1 VLRSRIKLLKSS
13 LLAAAFSSFLI
24 FNVFA
29 QENSV
34 DNKKNMQALQ
44 DAARFLQD
52 GRRYLEKKKYDQ
64 AINAF
69 EKAIKLDPQ
78 LGEGYFYLGLAYGK
92 DGKLDKEIEFYCQAL
107 EFNPPCLKKVYL
119 NLASAYAEKK
129 DYAQAINNYRRALE
143 LDPNYAPALASLGM
157 VILEKGNDTAALE
170 QYQKLLALKREDL
183 AVPLKDQ
190 IDRRKTEPADKKAI
204 KK

>member
-1 VLRSRIKLLKSS
+1 
-13 LLAAAFSSFLI
+13 
-24 FNVFA
+24 
-29 QENSV
+29 
-34 DNKKNMQALQ
+34 
-44 DAARFLQD
+44 
-52 GRRYLEKKKYDQ
+52 
-64 AINAF
+64 
-69 EKAIKLDPQ
+69 
-78 LGEGYFYLGLAYGK
+78 
-92 DGKLDKEIEFYCQAL
+92 
-107 EFNPPCLKKVYL
+107 
-119 NLASAYAEKK
+119 
-129 DYAQAINNYRRALE
+129 LE